1 MRDIIELYKKVVI
14 QIATP
19 YSTGTGFFL
28 KSDNIIV
35 TNEHVVRGNREVVI
49 DGDFLARQ
57 TAQVI
62 YTDPQFDLA
71 FIAAPATKED
81 APQINLGISENIKDG
96 EPVVA
101 IGHPMGLKYSFTQGI
116 VSNAQRLMDVNNLK
130 YVQTDAAINPGNSG
144 GPLVNKEGKVIG
156 INTSV
161 YQNTN
166 NIGFALQVDYLTKT
180 IQDFKNGNHEV
191 STRCISCSN
200 LVFESNKEG
209 KYCPHCGAK
218 IELPSQTEV
227 YEASGINKT
236 IEELLEKTGHDVS
249 LSRIGPNNWEVKQ
262 GSAKVHISYHE
273 KTGLIE
279 GDAYL
284 CLLPKK
290 NIKPLYKYLLKQ
302 NYEVNGLT
310 LSVNPKGRDVILSL
324 MIYDRYLNLDTG
336 MKLFNHLFE
345 RADYYDNILVEKYG
359 GIWKTVD
366 E

>member
-1 MRDIIELYKKVVI
+1 MQDIIELYKNVVI

-19 YSTGTGFFL
+19 HSTGTGFFL

-49 DGDFLARQ
+49 DGDFLNRQ

-62 YTDPQFDLA
+62 YTDPQYDLA
-71 FIAAPATKED
+71 FIAVPKTEKD
-81 APQINLGISENIKDG
+81 APQINLGSSADIVDG
-96 EPVVA
+96 DAVVA

-116 VSNAQRLMDVNNLK
+116 VSNAQRLMEVNNLK
-130 YVQTDAAINPGNSG
+130 YIQTDAAINPGNSG
-144 GPLVNKEGKVIG
+144 GPLIDKKGNIIG

-166 NIGFALQVDYLTKT
+166 NIGFALQVDYLVKT
-180 IQDFKNGNHEV
+180 IQDFKDGNNEV

-200 LVFESNKEG
+200 LVFESEQEG

-218 IELPSQTEV
+218 IELPSQAEV
-227 YEASGINKT
+227 YEPSGISKT
-236 IEELLEKTGHDVS
+236 IEELLEKTGHNVS
-249 LSRIGPNNWEVKQ
+249 LSRIGPNNWEVQ
-262 GSAKVHISYHE
+262 HGSAKVYISYHE

-290 NIKPLYKYLLKQ
+290 KIKPLYEYLLRQ

-310 LSVNPKGRDVILSL
+310 LSVNPKGRDIILSL
-324 MIYDRYLNLDTG
+324 MIYDRYFNMDTG
-336 MKLFNHLFE
+336 LKLFQHLFE
-345 RADYYDNILVEKYG
+345 RADYYDNILVEQYG

-366 E
+366 G